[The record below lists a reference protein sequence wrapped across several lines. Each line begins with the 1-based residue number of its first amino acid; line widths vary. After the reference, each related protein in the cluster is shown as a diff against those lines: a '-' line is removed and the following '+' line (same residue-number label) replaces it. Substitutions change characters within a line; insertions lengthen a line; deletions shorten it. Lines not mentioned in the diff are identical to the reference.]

1 MEKPVRPYT
10 GSEESSQSENE
21 ELLPPLEAVRRQ
33 LDADLAPSSALKV
46 YLRIRPRV
54 GGRAFTNP
62 AFRAC
67 DETTVESTTATLE
80 HQHQKRFSFT
90 KVFPEGC
97 SQTQLFQV
105 VRAPVD
111 AFVRGANVLLFAY
124 GPTAGGKTYTMQGP
138 PTDPG
143 VVPRTLERIFK
154 LLGSRVCKGAP
165 ARPDCFDD
173 VVPLSAEEEASALL
187 RKGKLL
193 DDKAARSAVDFS
205 TFRMTSSSSDESLIN
220 SCDSN
225 YDKAQVSL
233 WLSFYEIYNEGIY
246 DLLLPSAEA
255 ATRKKGGQRRTIL
268 KLGEDRAK
276 RAFVRGLVEVPVHS
290 ADEAYRLF
298 CLARNNQTFA
308 ETELNRS
315 SSRSHC
321 VFTVRLVSSRLDWHV
336 KNWHVNTM
344 MLCDLAGSERPS
356 KAGTDGPRLRE
367 SGRINN
373 SLVVLSRCL
382 EGLRSNQDASKKAPV
397 PFRES
402 KLTQAMQAYF
412 TTGAQVSL
420 VVNICPAMSMLEES
434 LNALK
439 FSAVAIEVVP
449 QQLESRHVRCKK
461 AVRRLTERWHRA
473 MGGDEL
479 RDSLA
484 QKLADEGAAPAALDA
499 DDAAELFETI
509 EALERDLED
518 TRGQLKWAQKMAAA
532 NEAQVDDYKALVK
545 ELEQELCKQRDSA
558 DREMAIRVRN
568 ACEITRLELYRQ
580 AERDSTI
587 DLRGRLEAAEREV
600 AELKEELRK
609 QAVAQNVT
617 EHMCGCWHVLE
628 TSSGANSS

>member
-1 MEKPVRPYT
+1 MQRPARPYT

-97 SQTQLFQV
+97 SQTQLFQEV
-105 VRAPVD
+105 VRDPVD

-173 VVPLSAEEEASALL
+173 VFPLSAEEEASALL

-205 TFRMTSSSSDESLIN
+205 AFRMPSNSSDESLID

-255 ATRKKGGQRRTIL
+255 ATKKKGGQRRTIL

-276 RAFVRGLVEVPVHS
+276 RAFVRGLIEVPVHS

-321 VFTVRLVSSRLDWHV
+321 VFTVRLVSSRLDIQ
-336 KNWHVNTM
+336 NWHVNTM

-356 KAGTDGPRLRE
+356 KAGTDGSRLRE

-473 MGGDEL
+473 SGDEGL
-479 RDSLA
+479 RDGS
-484 QKLADEGAAPAALDA
+484 LADEGAAPAALDA

-509 EALERDLED
+509 EALARDLED

-532 NEAQVDDYKALVK
+532 NEAQVNDYKGLVK
-545 ELEQELCKQRDSA
+545 QLEQELCKQRDSA

-580 AERDSTI
+580 AERDSTM
-587 DLRGRLEAAEREV
+587 DLRRRLEAAEREV

-617 EHMCGCWHVLE
+617 EHMCGCWHVQD